1 MFWGTEERIWLVQ
14 YLVYLFQKIVKERG
28 KSSETVKYYRGQV
41 HYLIQNLQENAQKKL
56 HVKGYYIYEQD
67 ILNIN
72 SAEDFIYRLLGMQNT
87 DAIKWD
93 ATISRLN
100 SFTET
105 MRQMECCKTDEIR
118 LKCLKCLLR
127 DERISRTV
135 YNLVMEIYKLDKL
148 DSRVKLN
155 IQQFKAEDFIK
166 RKGGTFGILVKDI
179 PNKRLRESL
188 ALRDEYEEY
197 FEGKLLYSNII
208 HDDNINNIDDLAMN
222 FLRDKKNSEKLA
234 KLGKHCK
241 TADDVYRD
249 LDVCAMFIF
258 QLADIGCSIPGNRV
272 IFNKWV
278 DDQSL
283 ATLFNTKDNKNQ
295 ILIAAGICECIS
307 KIDIQLLYEYRAEEI
322 FKDKKLMTEIQLKA
336 ASKFLSV
343 VANIWRDPNDDKYV
357 ENLAD
362 LVDKLFIEAAIAVP
376 KDSTGK
382 DYYKAKKL
390 ADMYGSESYKQFIK
404 CLKTGSGLSK
414 IKLKQYYEHKNEP
427 SHDEYINILIKSR
440 LKILYLLKIADVLH
454 KNETINFAT
463 CL

>member
-1 MFWGTEERIWLVQ
+1 
-14 YLVYLFQKIVKERG
+14 
-28 KSSETVKYYRGQV
+28 
-41 HYLIQNLQENAQKKL
+41 
-56 HVKGYYIYEQD
+56 
-67 ILNIN
+67 
-72 SAEDFIYRLLGMQNT
+72 MQNT
-87 DAIKWD
+87 DAIKWE

-105 MRQMECCKTDEIR
+105 MRQMECCKTDENR

-135 YNLVMEIYKLDKL
+135 YNLVMEIYKLDRL
-148 DSRVKLN
+148 EGRVKFK
-155 IQQFKAEDFIK
+155 IQQFKADDFIK

-179 PNKRLRESL
+179 PDKRLRESL
-188 ALRDEYEEY
+188 VLRDRDEEY
-197 FEGKLLYSNII
+197 FEGKLLYSNTI
-208 HDDNINNIDDLAMN
+208 HDNNINNIDDLAMN

-241 TADDVYRD
+241 TVDDVYRD
-249 LDVCAMFIF
+249 LDVCAMFIL

-278 DDQSL
+278 DDRSL
-283 ATLFNTKDNKNQ
+283 STLFNTKDSKNQ
-295 ILIAAGICECIS
+295 ILIAAGICECLS
-307 KIDIQLLYEYRAEEI
+307 KVDIQLLYEYRAEEI

-343 VANIWRDPNDDKYV
+343 IANSWSDPNDDKYI
-357 ENLAD
+357 ENLVD

-390 ADMYGSESYKQFIK
+390 VDMYGSESYVQFIK

-414 IKLKQYYEHKNEP
+414 IKLQQYYEHKNEP